1 MIEDIL
7 FRAQRLSDRKWVHG
21 YYVCLEDFSKHRVS
35 HRIYSGYAETDGDD
49 FFGDWDEI
57 DPDTL
62 GVWLG
67 EDGNGNDVYSGD
79 ILHSDKYPFSDGDEK
94 DNYYAV
100 ACFDDMQGYLYVVKN
115 RLKKDNKVSGCS
127 EGNTYE
133 FDEIDSF
140 NFKVVGTEFDDN
152 LKGLFPEEDEN
163 KD

>member
-35 HRIYSGYAETDGDD
+35 HRIYSGYAETDCED
-49 FFGDWDEI
+49 FFGDWDEV

-62 GVWLG
+62 GVLLG

-79 ILHSDKYPFSDGDEK
+79 ILRSDDYPFSNDDEK

-100 ACFDDMQGYLYVVKN
+100 AYFVNMQGYLYTVTN

-127 EGNTYE
+127 EGNTYGLE
-133 FDEIDSF
+133 DLE
-140 NFKVVGTEFDDN
+140 NFEVIGTEHDYN
-152 LKGLFPEEDEN
+152 MKGLFSEN
-163 KD
+163 ND

>member
-35 HRIYSGYAETDGDD
+35 HRIYSGYAETDC
-49 FFGDWDEI
+49 DEI

-62 GVWLG
+62 GVFTACATM
-67 EDGNGNDVYSGD
+67 DGDDIYSGD
-79 ILHSDKYPFSDGDEK
+79 ILRSDKYPFSDGEEK

-100 ACFDDMQGYLYVVKN
+100 VCFSEMHCYLYVVKN

-140 NFKVVGTEFDDN
+140 NFEVVGTEFDDN

>member
-21 YYVCLEDFSKHRVS
+21 FYVRLDDEYRTRTS

-79 ILHSDKYPFSDGDEK
+79 ILHSDKYPFSNGDEK

-100 ACFDDMQGYLYVVKN
+100 ACFDDMQGHLYVVKN
-115 RLKKDNKVSGCS
+115 RLKEDNKVSGTS
-127 EGNTYE
+127 EGNTYGLE
-133 FDEIDSF
+133 DLENFEII
-140 NFKVVGTEFDDN
+140 GTEHDYEM
-152 LKGLFPEEDEN
+152 KGLFPEEDEN
-163 KD
+163 ND

>member
-1 MIEDIL
+1 MVEDIL

-21 YYVCLEDFSKHRVS
+21 YYVRLEDSYKARVS
-35 HRIYSGYAETDGDD
+35 HRIYSGFAETDCDD

-67 EDGNGNDVYSGD
+67 EDSNGNDVYSGD
-79 ILHSDKYPFSDGDEK
+79 ILRSDMYPFSDGDEK

-115 RLKKDNKVSGCS
+115 RLKEDNKVSGTS
-127 EGNTYE
+127 EGNTYGLE
-133 FDEIDSF
+133 DLENFEII
-140 NFKVVGTEFDDN
+140 GTEHDYKM
-152 LKGLFPEEDEN
+152 KGLFPEENEN
-163 KD
+163 ND